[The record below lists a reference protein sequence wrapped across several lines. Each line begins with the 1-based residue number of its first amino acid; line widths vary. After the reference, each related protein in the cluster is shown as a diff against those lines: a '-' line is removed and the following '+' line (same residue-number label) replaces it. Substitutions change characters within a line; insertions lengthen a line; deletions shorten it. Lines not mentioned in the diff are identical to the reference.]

1 MNNYTKILSGEK
13 YQTQGF
19 DPALR
24 DYMVKV
30 YIYMSLALLV
40 TAFAGF
46 ATVSFEPLTNLMFNF
61 APNGGIVGN
70 SGLGFIVMIAPIGI
84 AFYFFANVAR
94 IDVERSKMLLWGY
107 SALTGM
113 SLSILSFLYTGESIF
128 KTFLIC
134 SSTFAAMAIYGY
146 STKKDLTAMGSFL
159 VMGVMGLI
167 ITSLVNIFIGSEA
180 IYWGTSLL
188 GVGIFM
194 GLIAYDTQK
203 LKSIYFATGGGEM
216 GQRMAVYG
224 AFTLYLDFINLFLYL
239 LRFMGVR
246 RND

>member
-1 MNNYTKILSGEK
+1 MSDYTKILSGEK
-13 YQTQGF
+13 YQTKGF
-19 DPALR
+19 DAGLR
-24 DYMVKV
+24 DYMLKI
-30 YIYMSLALLV
+30 YAYMSVALLV

-46 ATVSFEPLTNLMFNF
+46 VTISFEPLMHLMFNF
-61 APNGGIVGN
+61 APNGGVVGN
-70 SGLGFIVMIAPIGI
+70 SGLGFIVMIAPLGL

-94 IDVERSKMLLWGY
+94 IDVEKSKMLLWAY
-107 SALTGM
+107 ATLTGM

-134 SSTFAAMAIYGY
+134 ASTFAGMAIYGY
-146 STKKDLTAMGSFL
+146 TTKKDLTAMGSFL
-159 VMGVMGLI
+159 VMGLMGLI
-167 ITSLVNIFIGSEA
+167 ITSLVNLFIGSEA
-180 IYWGTSLL
+180 IFWATSLL

-203 LKSIYFATGGGEM
+203 LKSIYFATGGGEI

-239 LRFMGVR
+239 IRFLGVR

>member
-1 MNNYTKILSGEK
+1 MNDYTKILSGSQ
-13 YQTQGF
+13 YQTKGF
-19 DPALR
+19 DAGLR
-24 DYMVKV
+24 EYMVK
-30 YIYMSLALLV
+30 IYMYMSVALLI

-46 ATVSFEPLTNLMFNF
+46 ATVSFEPLTQLMFNF

-70 SGLGFIVMIAPIGI
+70 SGFGFIVMLSPVIL
-84 AFYFFANVAR
+84 AFYFFANVSK
-94 IDVERSKMLLWGY
+94 IDVEKSKVLLWVY

-113 SLSILSFLYTGESIF
+113 SLSILSFLYTEESIF

-134 SSTFAAMAIYGY
+134 SSTFAGMGIYGY

-159 VMGVMGLI
+159 VMGLMGLI
-167 ITSLVNIFIGSEA
+167 ITSLVNLFIQSEA
-180 IYWGTSLL
+180 IFFGTSLL

-239 LRFMGVR
+239 IRFLGVR
-246 RND
+246 KND